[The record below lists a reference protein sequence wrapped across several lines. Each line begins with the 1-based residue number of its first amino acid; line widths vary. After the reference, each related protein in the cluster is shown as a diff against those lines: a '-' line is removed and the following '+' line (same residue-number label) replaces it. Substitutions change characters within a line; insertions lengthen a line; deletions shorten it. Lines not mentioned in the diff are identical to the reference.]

1 MKFRNSIL
9 LAAILLFCQ
18 YSYTQIKVEQYT
30 LSNGLKV
37 ILNENHEKPEVYGS
51 VIVKAGGKDDP
62 ADATGMAHYMEHM
75 LFKGT
80 ESLGTTNWEEEKP
93 LIDSIFLLY
102 DALALQTEKSY
113 RDSIQKIIN
122 RVSLKAAEYAIP
134 NEFDALLR
142 GIGSTGINAG
152 TGPDNTMY
160 HNMFPPSQIEKWLE
174 IYAHRF
180 HKPVFRSFQ
189 SELEVVY
196 EEKNMYNDMFQEPL
210 IEEYNR
216 NFFKNHPYGQQTI
229 IGTIDD
235 LKNPSLSKM
244 KQFFDTWYAPNN
256 MALVLVGDFEVEKV
270 KPLIEKSFGI
280 LEAKEVPEHKKYKE
294 EPFKG
299 RELVEVRM
307 SPVKVGL
314 LGFRTIEPTHKDK
327 EVLEVCNYML
337 SNYGQTGLLD
347 NLVVDNKIMMAQ
359 MVDFGYNDHGSS
371 VLIYLP
377 KIVGQKLDAAEE
389 LILEK
394 IKKLHSGDFDNSLL
408 EIAKLELYREQ
419 MLSLEKNRWRG
430 NMFAYGWARGETVDD
445 ILQYPQNIMK
455 VTKEDVIRVAKQYY
469 GDNYLA
475 FHSKMGVHKPEKLE
489 KPGYKPLKV
498 NTNAKSEF
506 AKHFESIESIAP
518 KSRFVDF
525 KKDVA
530 QVTLGNGS
538 KLFISENPQNDIF
551 KLSLRY
557 GIGTDKNPE
566 LTQVSRILNYAGAG
580 EYSVDSL
587 KRTLAKMGCVLE
599 VWADDSYF
607 YYELEGLEKNLENA
621 VPLLNELINNPTL
634 EETKLSIIID
644 EEKSERKFEKS
655 EVDIKARALNG
666 YALYGNKS
674 DFLNRLSLKEVKGLT
689 TSELIENAKNATS
702 YELNMFYSGTKSEKE
717 LSELFNNSLEL
728 TENPKKS
735 SSPSYIKSNQY
746 SENKVYFI
754 DVKKATQCKIYFY
767 INGKPYEKKEDPV
780 YNAFNFYFA
789 GSFSGLVLQE
799 VREYRSLA
807 YSAGARYRVPF
818 REGEKSRFFGY
829 IGTQADKT
837 IEALE
842 TFNGLVREMPEK
854 SERMDNIKTY
864 LYQQSLS
871 SRPDF
876 RQLPQTFA
884 TWQQKGYTSDPNKEL
899 SETYQDLTFKDIIE
913 FEAKHLK
920 DEPMVIC
927 IAGDKRMVDLD
938 ELAKFGKIT
947 FVKEQEIFK

>member
-1 MKFRNSIL
+1 MKFRNTFL
-9 LAAILLFCQ
+9 LLAILLFCQ
-18 YSYTQIKVEQYT
+18 HSYSQIKVEEYT
-30 LSNGLKV
+30 LSNGMKV
-37 ILNENHEKPEVYGS
+37 ILNENHEKPEVYGA
-51 VIVKAGGKDDP
+51 VVVKAGGKDDP
-62 ADATGMAHYMEHM
+62 SDATGMAHYMEHM

-80 ESLGTTNWEEEKP
+80 ELLGTTNWEAEKP
-93 LIDSIFLLY
+93 LIDSIFMLY
-102 DALALQTEKSY
+102 DVLGQQTEQSV
-113 RDSIQKIIN
+113 RDSVQKKIN
-122 RVSLKAAEYAIP
+122 EVSLRAAEYAIP

-142 GIGSTGINAG
+142 SIGSTGINAG

-210 IEEYNR
+210 IEEFNR

-229 IGTIDD
+229 IGTVDD

-244 KQFFDTWYAPNN
+244 KEFFDTWYAPNN
-256 MALVLVGDFEVEKV
+256 MALVLVGDFEIDKV
-270 KPLIEKSFGI
+270 KPLIEKSFSI
-280 LEAKEVPEHKKYKE
+280 LESKEIPEHKKYKE
-294 EPFKG
+294 DPFNG

-307 SPVKVGL
+307 SPIKIGL
-314 LGFRTIEPTHKDK
+314 LGFRTVEPNHKDK
-327 EVLEVCNYML
+327 EALDVCNYML
-337 SNYGQTGLLD
+337 TNYGQTGLID
-347 NLVVDNKIMMAQ
+347 KLVVDNKIMMAQ
-359 MVDFGYNDHGSS
+359 MVDFGYNDHGASL
-371 VLIYLP
+371 LIFLP

-394 IKKLHSGDFDNSLL
+394 IAKLHSGDFDNTLL
-408 EIAKLELYREQ
+408 EIAKLELYKEQ
-419 MLSLEKNRWRG
+419 MLSLEKNMWRG
-430 NMFAYGWARGETVDD
+430 NMFSDGWARGESIDD
-445 ILQYPQNIMK
+445 ILQYPKNIMK
-455 VTKEDVIRVAKQYY
+455 ITKEDIIRVAKQYY

-498 NTNAKSEF
+498 NTDAKSNF
-506 AKHFESIESIAP
+506 AKHFESIESITP

-525 KKDVA
+525 EKDVA
-530 QVTLGNGS
+530 QSMLKNGS
-538 KLFISENPQNDIF
+538 KIFVSKNPQNDIF

-557 GIGTDKNPE
+557 GIGKEKNPE
-566 LTQVSRILNYAGAG
+566 LAQVSMILGYAGAG

-587 KRTLAKMGCVLE
+587 KQTLAIMGCNLD
-599 VWADDSYF
+599 VWADKSYV
-607 YYELEGLEKNLENA
+607 YYDLEGLEKNLENA
-621 VPLLNELINNPTL
+621 VSLLSKLIKNPTI
-634 EETKLSIIID
+634 EEDKLSIILD
-644 EEKSERKFEKS
+644 EAKSERKFEKS
-655 EVDIKARALNG
+655 EVDIKAEALNA

-674 DFLNRLSLKEVKGLT
+674 DFLNRLSVKEVKDLT
-689 TSELIENAKNATS
+689 ISELIESAQKATS
-702 YELNMFYSGTKSEKE
+702 YELNVFYSGTKTEKE
-717 LSELFNNSLEL
+717 ISDLLNTKLVL
-728 TENPKKS
+728 KENPQKS
-735 SSPSYIKSNQY
+735 NSPSYIETNKYTENQ
-746 SENKVYFI
+746 VFFI
-754 DVKKATQCKIYFY
+754 DVKKATQSKIYFY
-767 INGKPYEKKEDPV
+767 INGKSYEKKEQPV

-807 YSAGARYRVPF
+807 YSAGARYIVPF
-818 REGEKSRFFGY
+818 REGEKSRFLGY

-876 RQLPQTFA
+876 RELPKTFA
-884 TWQQKGYTSDPNKEL
+884 SWQQKGFTSDPNKIL
-899 SETYQDLTFKDIIE
+899 SEKYQELEFKDIVD
-913 FEAKHLK
+913 FEAEHLK
-920 DEPMVIC
+920 NEPMVIC
-927 IAGDKRMVDLD
+927 IAGDKSKVDMD
-938 ELAKFGKIT
+938 ELAKYGKIT
-947 FVKEQEIFK
+947 FVKEKEIFK